1 VKMGAERWLPLVRF
15 PGLSGPITLAG
26 AIAQSSA
33 ESLAGVVIH
42 PLTNR
47 GAPIMAG
54 SSILPMDMRRA
65 DLAYGSP
72 ELMLAGMGAVD
83 YFNSI
88 GRPSWVGAGCSDF
101 HLPDMQ
107 AAAEVGSNMA
117 HRFAAGIAVDD
128 ETLAFDAVKRC
139 VSGNGFIT
147 GGHTI
152 ERYETEM
159 WLRLYSNAA
168 TSIFGM
174 KGVVANWVRR
184 LKTD

>member
-1 VKMGAERWLPLVRF
+1 
-15 PGLSGPITLAG
+15 
-26 AIAQSSA
+26 
-33 ESLAGVVIH
+33 
-42 PLTNR
+42 
-47 GAPIMAG
+47 MAG

-139 VSGNGFIT
+139 ASDNGFIT
-147 GGHTI
+147 DDHTI
-152 ERYETEM
+152 ERYETER
-159 WLRLYSNAA
+159 WLPGLFERSDVDLWNEGGGRKLGEKIKDRLSDLL
-168 TSIFGM
+168 
-174 KGVVANWVRR
+174 R
-184 LKTD
+184 